1 MNTQKTF
8 WFSLLVLASVL
19 LVAGFASASPN
30 IVNLNSVQVSGLE
43 TLQNNSANVA
53 PYNVAVIAG
62 ESMPVTI
69 AFTANADESNVRMSV
84 ELQGLTTDVQNQVF
98 VGDIQQNQTYTE
110 SLNLNIPSNI
120 GDTTNNTINMVI
132 TVWNGD
138 TAVSQ
143 TVKTITLSE
152 QRPSYNAQVM
162 SLNTLNSVNAGQLL
176 PVSVVLQNAG
186 YNELNNMYVIA
197 SIPSLGVSK
206 AAYFGDIMNPTS
218 SSSNDTVSGTIYLQ
232 VPYSAAPGTY
242 TVQVEA
248 KNNNFDTLAY
258 TSVDVNN
265 DFQSNVVASNPS
277 QTVNVGQDATYSLM
291 VVNPT
296 NNIKLYSLVYP
307 TVSGVTVTG
316 DSVVTVPAGSSQAVT
331 ITAKAASAGN
341 YNLTVNVLSD
351 GQVTGT
357 ANLALAAQSGASSP
371 VVILTIVLAVIFVVL
386 LVVLI
391 VLVTKKPS
399 TSKKQEEFSESYY

>member
-1 MNTQKTF
+1 MNKQKTF

-19 LVAGFASASPN
+19 AVTSFASATQ
-30 IVNLNSVQVSGLE
+30 IVNLNSVQVNGIE
-43 TLQNNSANVA
+43 TLQNASAQA
-53 PYNVAVIAG
+53 YNVSVIAG
-62 ESMPVTI
+62 QSMPVTI
-69 AFTANADESNVRMSV
+69 AFTANANESNVRMSV

-98 VGDIQQNQTYTE
+98 VGDIEQNQTYSE
-110 SLNLNIPSNI
+110 STSLNIPSNI
-120 GDTTNNTINMVI
+120 GDQPSNTINMVI

-138 TAVSQ
+138 SSVEQ
-143 TVKTITLSE
+143 TIQTITLNE

-176 PVSVVLQNAG
+176 PVNVVLQNVG

-197 SIPSLGVSK
+197 NIPSLGVSK
-206 AAYFGDIMNPTS
+206 SAYFGDIMNPTS

-242 TVQVEA
+242 TIQVEA

-258 TSVDVNN
+258 TSVNVKN
-265 DFQSNVVASNPS
+265 DFQSNVVASSPS
-277 QTVNVGQDATYSLM
+277 QTGNAGQDVTYNLM

-307 TVSGVTVTG
+307 SVAGLTVTG
-316 DSVVTVPAGSSQAVT
+316 DSVVTVPAGSSQAVSV
-331 ITAKAASAGN
+331 TANAASAGN
-341 YNLTVNVLSD
+341 YNFTVNTVSD

-357 ANLALAAQSGASSP
+357 ANLALLAQGGVSSP
-371 VVILTIVLAVIFVVL
+371 IVILTIVLAVIFVVL

-399 TSKKQEEFSESYY
+399 ASSKKQEEFSESYY